1 MLGFRLTDE
10 QLESISYPRLELVAH
25 VTTKTVQTGGLIGSC
40 LVAPI
45 SASVRP
51 DTRNWAEIQQRMAI
65 YGKNGMFLGL
75 ALGPVVSWLSMRR
88 YETEDEARDRC
99 YRIRKSRK
107 QVRVDQASVLGA
119 LGGYGL
125 VAHGSFGSFANSLMF
140 GTVVGM
146 SSGIVIASVFNC
158 FLPA

>member
-10 QLESISYPRLELVAH
+10 QLESIAYPRLELVAH
-25 VTTKTVQTGGLIGSC
+25 VTTKTVQTGGPIGSC

-75 ALGPVVSWLSMRR
+75 ALGPVVSWLS
-88 YETEDEARDRC
+88 
-99 YRIRKSRK
+99 IRKSRK

-125 VAHGSFGSFANSLMF
+125 VAHGLFGSFANSLMF